1 MATLSKLCSKSNARL
16 EFAYEIGNSLLTEVR
31 RLQSLLG
38 ERDKAIQEMKE
49 EKDDLEKAVES
60 LRTACRTQEQ
70 SADKF
75 KEENWNLEVSL
86 QELRAQLGDAQGA
99 AQRVKSESKRLTR
112 LLATSRESNDQYKN
126 EVERLNTTAEA
137 AKAKHETDIAMRRK
151 QADTLA
157 RDVSDLQQTVETY
170 KTGLTNASRRIH
182 RNGFPHSP
190 NSSNN
195 TQTPRLAE
203 DEDDPFGPG
212 TTGMGM
218 FTNCRRLDTSALFPP
233 DAFGIDSVDNS
244 PDPSPS
250 RPFYVPAPTNEV
262 EALQQKLA
270 HAQSQ
275 TATLKGTLNRE
286 KELRMDYRR
295 RMLEAGMGERLDE
308 EEVSE
313 EEEEVESPE
322 RPKASARS
330 RPLRGCG
337 RGRGGNGCMKLAQQ
351 FGLSA
356 RSPSSD
362 QEDGYDEQTDGE
374 EPGNGPRVDPAMA
387 HAMLPISSS
396 AEAGDV
402 SNRASV
408 VSVECMDPAF
418 ANILKRAPSL
428 TNGRGGS
435 PAMRRI
441 AGTLCLSDSQARS
454 VHSASADGDRDA
466 LCSVLPS
473 LIDDALTTDELSIA
487 QEKALGLIIG
497 IGSMCAIM
505 RNVGGP
511 DPLLLALARHF
522 PSYFHG

>member
-1 MATLSKLCSKSNARL
+1 
-16 EFAYEIGNSLLTEVR
+16 
-31 RLQSLLG
+31 
-38 ERDKAIQEMKE
+38 
-49 EKDDLEKAVES
+49 
-60 LRTACRTQEQ
+60 
-70 SADKF
+70 
-75 KEENWNLEVSL
+75 
-86 QELRAQLGDAQGA
+86 
-99 AQRVKSESKRLTR
+99 
-112 LLATSRESNDQYKN
+112 
-126 EVERLNTTAEA
+126 
-137 AKAKHETDIAMRRK
+137 
-151 QADTLA
+151 
-157 RDVSDLQQTVETY
+157 
-170 KTGLTNASRRIH
+170 
-182 RNGFPHSP
+182 
-190 NSSNN
+190 
-195 TQTPRLAE
+195 
-203 DEDDPFGPG
+203 
-212 TTGMGM
+212 
-218 FTNCRRLDTSALFPP
+218 
-233 DAFGIDSVDNS
+233 
-244 PDPSPS
+244 
-250 RPFYVPAPTNEV
+250 
-262 EALQQKLA
+262 
-270 HAQSQ
+270 
-275 TATLKGTLNRE
+275 
-286 KELRMDYRR
+286 
-295 RMLEAGMGERLDE
+295 
-308 EEVSE
+308 
-313 EEEEVESPE
+313 
-322 RPKASARS
+322 
-330 RPLRGCG
+330 
-337 RGRGGNGCMKLAQQ
+337 MKLAQKV
-351 FGLSA
+351 GLSA